1 MLTNYAVEN
10 QIAQIFKNVDLPKL
24 RKQLLATHREPFQS
38 SVDLHTNTLG
48 NKESMCLHLLCGR
61 QRTTETL

>member
-24 RKQLLATHREPFQS
+24 RKQLLATH
-38 SVDLHTNTLG
+38 
-48 NKESMCLHLLCGR
+48 
-61 QRTTETL
+61 